1 MRRKK
6 TKHIKERIGLE
17 NYYRLM
23 SLPFDSDPVSP
34 SSITTEI
41 DYNGLSRTLQGIIMS
56 LPLVKFTGR
65 FDDGGLDK
73 DKQFYM
79 MTTLKEHFIIDTQG
93 VNYAR
98 YVCRI
103 IGLPDISGKRIEG
116 TFHSNEYVKAL
127 KRTEQFQVT
136 FDGVEYTLEI
146 VEENDETFTSIE
158 HNGRYIMDTKLESN
172 IMNFFNN
179 YR

>member
-1 MRRKK
+1 MQRKK
-6 TKHIKERIGLE
+6 TKHIKERIGLV

-23 SLPFDSDPVSP
+23 SLPFDTNPIGP

-41 DYNGLSRTLQGIIMS
+41 DYNTLSRTLQNIIMS

-73 DKQFYM
+73 HKQFYL
-79 MTTLKEHFIIDTQG
+79 MTTLKEHFIVDTQG

-103 IGLPDISGKRIEG
+103 IGLPDISDKDIEG
-116 TFHSNEYVKAL
+116 TFHASEYIKML
-127 KRTEQFQVT
+127 KRTEQFEVT
-136 FDGVEYTLEI
+136 YENVKYILEI
-146 VEENDETFTSIE
+146 VEENDEAFTSIE
-158 HNGRYIMDTKLESN
+158 HNGRYIMDRKLETS
-172 IMNFFNN
+172 IINFFNN
-179 YR
+179 HR

>member
-1 MRRKK
+1 M
-6 TKHIKERIGLE
+6 E

-98 YVCRI
+98 
-103 IGLPDISGKRIEG
+103 
-116 TFHSNEYVKAL
+116 
-127 KRTEQFQVT
+127 
-136 FDGVEYTLEI
+136 
-146 VEENDETFTSIE
+146 
-158 HNGRYIMDTKLESN
+158 
-172 IMNFFNN
+172 
-179 YR
+179 